1 MYSNRQLQLK
11 EKNNSVG
18 KVPEPF
24 ALNKDQVPKKKL
36 KNKCQKKFALTSLK
50 HDQEQL

>member
-11 EKNNSVG
+11 EKNNSAG

-24 ALNKDQVPKKKL
+24 ALNKDQVPKKKI
-36 KNKCQKKFALTSLK
+36 KEQVPKKICFNIIKA
-50 HDQEQL
+50 